1 MKLLDLLYPA
11 ILTLFLTPELIS
23 AAKAPK
29 NAILLSNV
37 KTLTLRSNAKTA
49 HRRVP
54 AVDQLTCKGPACK
67 YHKLDL
73 LRCTNAGSDYNT
85 EDIQW
90 TCTASLPSEFK
101 LGSTDVQC
109 EGYAHRD
116 DEYVLKGSCAVEYR
130 LLLTD
135 LGEEKYGGS
144 MWGGKGSGEDW
155 PLGSV
160 LFIFA
165 FLGIAGWILYSLFTA
180 PHGAQPGA
188 ARRPRNFF
196 GGGPGGGP
204 DNDPWDPPPPYP
216 GKRNTY
222 GSARSNESWRPGFW
236 SGAAAG
242 AAGGYMAGNRGS
254 SSRQQPAP
262 STSSWGMP
270 TRSTSHSSSSA
281 RHESSGFGSTSRR

>member
-1 MKLLDLLYPA
+1 MH
-11 ILTLFLTPELIS
+11 ILALLTPLLLLSPAVLS
-23 AAKAPK
+23 AKPPK

-37 KTLTLRSNAKTA
+37 KTLTLRSNAQTS
-49 HRRVP
+49 HRRVS
-54 AVDQLTCKGPACK
+54 AVPQLTCKGPGCRH
-67 YHKLDL
+67 HKLDI

-90 TCTASLPSEFK
+90 TCTANMPAEFK

-130 LLLTD
+130 LLLTE
-135 LGEEKYGGS
+135 LGEEKYGS
-144 MWGGKGSGEDW
+144 SWGGGGSGEGW
-155 PLGSV
+155 NMGSV
-160 LFIFA
+160 LFVVA

-188 ARRPRNFF
+188 RRQPGFWGGGW
-196 GGGPGGGP
+196 GGGPGGGGP
-204 DNDPWDPPPPYP
+204 GDDGWDPPPPYP

-222 GSARSNESWRPGFW
+222 GSSRSNESWRPGFW
-236 SGAAAG
+236 SGTAAG
-242 AAGGYMAGNRGS
+242 AAAGYLAGNRGGS
-254 SSRQQPAP
+254 QRQQPPAN
-262 STSSWGMP
+262 SSSGWGMP
-270 TRSTSHSSSSA
+270 TRSTSGSSSSS